1 MKKLILL
8 FLVTFLPL
16 KVFAELRIDITRGN
30 TEPIPIALLKFN
42 SNSNE
47 EEKIS
52 TKINNVVSNN
62 LQRSGLFKVL
72 PEETFLEKNIK
83 FNQTPTFSNW
93 KLTTSQGLIHGRLSF
108 KRNQS
113 LVLEF
118 RLWDVFSEKQMV
130 AQQLTTEILFFIPI
144 TES

>member
-8 FLVTFLPL
+8 FLVIFLPL

-30 TEPIPIALLKFN
+30 TEPIPIAFLKFN

-93 KLTTSQGLIHGRLSF
+93 KLTTSQS
-108 KRNQS
+108 Q
-113 LVLEF
+113 
-118 RLWDVFSEKQMV
+118 
-130 AQQLTTEILFFIPI
+130 
-144 TES
+144 